1 MSSTYSTAGTA
12 KEKDALT
19 SLTDEELIKRFQ
31 AGDQKAFVL
40 LMRRYKE
47 PITNFVYRFVGSY
60 DEAIDIAQETFV
72 RLFRFAAKYSETA
85 KFSTWLFTIAA
96 NLAKSE
102 LRKKKRQD
110 TVSISNYGY
119 NDDSNEDWD
128 IPDQSYTPDTRVD
141 TTIIS
146 QRVQVALMS
155 VSPTYREA
163 VIMRDLMQ
171 LSYEEICRITN
182 CEMGTVKSRI
192 NRGRKQL
199 QEELRDI
206 YEEMFM

>member
-1 MSSTYSTAGTA
+1 MSSTSSATKTT
-12 KEKDALT
+12 KDVLT
-19 SLTDEELIKRFQ
+19 SLTDEELIKCFQ
-31 AGDQKAFVL
+31 NGEQKAFVL

-47 PITNFVYRFVGSY
+47 PITNFVYRFLGNY
-60 DEAIDIAQETFV
+60 DEAVDLAQETFV
-72 RLFRFAAKYSETA
+72 RLFRFADKYSETA

-110 TVSISNYGY
+110 TIVMSSIGNNG
-119 NDDSNEDWD
+119 DGNEEWD
-128 IPDQSYTPDTRVD
+128 IPDRSYTADARVD
-141 TTIIS
+141 TSIIS
-146 QRVQVALMS
+146 QRVQIALMS

-163 VIMRDLMQ
+163 VVMRDLMQ
-171 LSYEEICRITN
+171 LSYEEICQITD

-199 QEELRDI
+199 QDELKDL
-206 YEEMFM
+206 YNEMFT

>member
-1 MSSTYSTAGTA
+1 MSSTTYSAAGI
-12 KEKDALT
+12 KEKDVLT
-19 SLTDEELIKRFQ
+19 SMTDEELIKRFQ
-31 AGDQKAFVL
+31 LGDQKAFVL

-47 PITNFVYRFVGSY
+47 PITNFVYRFVGNY
-60 DEAIDIAQETFV
+60 DESIDIAQETFV
-72 RLFRFAAKYSETA
+72 RLFRFASKYSETA

-110 TVSISNYGY
+110 TVSISSQGFAEEGG
-119 NDDSNEDWD
+119 EDWD
-128 IPDQSYTPDTRVD
+128 IPDQNYTPDTRVD

-146 QRVQVALMS
+146 QRVQKALML

-171 LSYEEICRITN
+171 LSYEEICTITN

-199 QEELRDI
+199 QEELKDI
-206 YEEMFM
+206 YEEMFL

>member
-1 MSSTYSTAGTA
+1 MSSMHSTSGT
-12 KEKDALT
+12 KEKDILT
-19 SLTDEELIKRFQ
+19 SMTDEELIKRFQ
-31 AGDQKAFVL
+31 SGDQKAFVL

-47 PITNFVYRFVGSY
+47 PITNFVYRFVGNY
-60 DEAIDIAQETFV
+60 DESIDIAQETFV
-72 RLFRFAAKYSETA
+72 RLFRFASKYSETA

-110 TVSISNYGY
+110 TVSISNYGFT
-119 NDDSNEDWD
+119 DDNGEDWD
-128 IPDQSYTPDTRVD
+128 IPDQSYAPDTRVD

-146 QRVQVALMS
+146 QRVQIALMS

-171 LSYEEICRITN
+171 LSYEEICNITN

-199 QEELRDI
+199 QEELKDI